1 MSYVHR
7 TMVVPAALAPTV
19 RQLASSFPSTTG
31 MWTVPLRAVGGT
43 EVTHYI
49 SAGPVAA
56 DMAVLMEDPA
66 ALAAATGIPLAQAE
80 GILGQC
86 IAVDA
91 PWEQVLADNGLEVHV
106 EPEGAP

>member
-7 TMVVPAALAPTV
+7 TMIAPAALAPTV
-19 RQLASSFPSTTG
+19 RELASNFPSTTG

-56 DMAVLMEDPA
+56 DMAVLMEDPQ
-66 ALAAATGIPLAQAE
+66 ALSDATGIPLEQAE

-91 PWEQVLADNGLEVHV
+91 PWEQVLADNGLEVHA
-106 EPEGAP
+106 EPE

>member
-1 MSYVHR
+1 MSYVHK
-7 TMVVPAALAPTV
+7 TMICPAAIVEQV
-19 RQLASSFPSTTG
+19 RAIASNFPSTTG
-31 MWTVPLRAVGGT
+31 MWTVPLRQIGGT

-56 DMAVLMEDPA
+56 DMAVLMEDPQ
-66 ALAAATGIPLAQAE
+66 ALSDATGIPLEQAE

-91 PWEQVLADNGLEVHV
+91 PWEQVLAAAGLEVLT
-106 EPEGAP
+106 EPE

>member
-7 TMVVPAALAPTV
+7 TMICPAALAPTV
-19 RQLASSFPSTTG
+19 RELASNFPSTTG

-56 DMAVLMEDPA
+56 DMAVLMEDPQ
-66 ALAAATGIPLAQAE
+66 ALSDATGIPLEQAE
-80 GILGQC
+80 EILGQC

-91 PWEQVLADNGLEVHV
+91 PWEQVLADNGLEVLV
-106 EPEGAP
+106 EPED

>member
-1 MSYVHR
+1 MNYVHR
-7 TMVVPAALAPTV
+7 TMIVPATIVEQV
-19 RQLASSFPSTTG
+19 RTLASIFPSTAG
-31 MWTVPLRAVGGT
+31 MWAVPLRAVGGT

-56 DMAVLMEDPA
+56 DMAVLMEDPQ
-66 ALAAATGIPLAQAE
+66 ALSDATGIPLGQAE

-91 PWEQVLADNGLEVHV
+91 PWEQVLADNGLEVHT
-106 EPEGAP
+106 EGEA

>member
-7 TMVVPAALAPTV
+7 TTVCPAALTPTV
-19 RQLASSFPSTTG
+19 RQLAAIFPSTTG
-31 MWTVPLRAVGGT
+31 MWAVPLRQIGGT

-56 DMAVLMEDPA
+56 DLAVLMEDPA

-86 IAVDA
+86 IVVDA
-91 PWEQVLADNGLEVHV
+91 PWEQVLADNNLEVHQV
-106 EPEGAP
+106 DE